1 MLDAI
6 RKAVHPLR
14 LMQQVVEQAIT
25 LVPSAGGAAIGVLGD
40 DGDISFLC
48 TAGFLAGHTG
58 DRFGVDTTFIGLG
71 LRTGLTLRSDDIE
84 TDSRVDRRLMRGL
97 GIRSTVCVP
106 MCRGDESVGVLQ
118 VAAAIPGAFDDA
130 DVSTLNRL
138 AEFCSVVI
146 GAAAD
151 FDRVST
157 ALLED
162 GSTGRDRALR
172 HDTLDSEQR
181 FVTDVLHPGLA
192 DHLEA
197 RRRIER
203 ALEPAALTIVYQPI
217 FDMLT
222 GEIVAAEALSRF
234 TLEPHRTPDIWFAEA
249 HDVGLGHE
257 LELAAIRAALAGLT
271 GLPDAARLAF
281 NCGPSVLQSPELSE
295 IVSSLDGRRL
305 IIELTEHVEVE
316 DYAYLVRALRKLRS
330 GGALLAIDDTGA
342 GVASLAH
349 ILKLAPDLIKLD
361 RVLTSGIDRDPV
373 RRALAHAL
381 GAFADETESRVIAEG
396 IETSNEVDVLCR
408 LGIRLGQGF
417 HLAAPAPLA
426 GMASRLKPCARRA
439 ASAV

>member
-1 MLDAI
+1 
-6 RKAVHPLR
+6 
-14 LMQQVVEQAIT
+14 MQQVAEQAIA
-25 LVPSAGGAAIGVLGD
+25 LVPSAGGAAIGVLSD
-40 DGDISFLC
+40 EGDISFVC

-58 DRFGVDTTFIGLG
+58 DKFGVDTTFIGLG
-71 LRTGLTLRSDDIE
+71 LRTHLTLRSDDIE

-97 GIRSTVCVP
+97 GVRSMVCVP
-106 MCRGDESVGVLQ
+106 LCRREESVGVLQ
-118 VAAAIPGAFDDA
+118 VAAAVPGAFDDA

-138 AEFCSVVI
+138 AKFCSMVI

-151 FDRVST
+151 FDRAST
-157 ALLED
+157 ALLEG
-162 GSTGRDRALR
+162 GSTGRGRALR

-181 FVTDVLHPGLA
+181 FVTDVLQPGLA

-203 ALEPAALTIVYQPI
+203 ALEPGALTIVYQPI
-217 FDMLT
+217 FDMST
-222 GEIVAAEALSRF
+222 GEIIAAEALSRF
-234 TLEPHRTPDIWFAEA
+234 ILEPHRAPDIWFAEA

-257 LELAAIRAALAGLT
+257 LEMAAIRAALAGLT
-271 GLPDAARLAF
+271 SLPDAARLAF
-281 NCGPSVLQSPELSE
+281 NCSPSVLQSRELLE
-295 IVSSLDGRRL
+295 IVTGLDGRRL

-316 DYAYLVRALRKLRS
+316 DYAYLVRAVRKLRS

-349 ILKLAPDLIKLD
+349 ILKLAPELIKLD

-381 GAFADETESRVIAEG
+381 GTFADETGSRVIAEG
-396 IETSNEVDVLCR
+396 IETSDEVDVLCR

-417 HLAAPAPLA
+417 HLARPAPLA
-426 GMASRLKPCARRA
+426 DMASRFRHRARRV
-439 ASAV
+439 SAM